1 MMNGRGAMHFVVLL
15 LLLVVPACSGV
26 GPFAPQP
33 PGGTITISPSNPPVL
48 GAIGASVQLQ
58 LIESDLQAA
67 QTVDVAWSSNNPSVV
82 SVTNTGL
89 ATAVGDGTATVTA
102 SVGDRTGSVQIT
114 VAATIVNTIRITS
127 LDQADINTVNNTA
140 TVSITIM
147 AN

>member
-1 MMNGRGAMHFVVLL
+1 MNGRGAIRVVVLL
-15 LLLVVPACSGV
+15 LLLLVPACTGV
-26 GPFAPQP
+26 GPFSPLP

-58 LIESDLQAA
+58 LIQADLEAA
-67 QTVDVAWSSNNPSVV
+67 QAVDVAWSSSNSSVV
-82 SVTNTGL
+82 SVSNTGL
-89 ATAVGDGTATVTA
+89 ATAVGDGTATITA
-102 SVGDRTGSVQIT
+102 AVGDRTGSVQIT

-127 LDQADINTVNNTA
+127 LDQADTNTVNNTA

>member
-1 MMNGRGAMHFVVLL
+1 VRIGVFVLT
-15 LLLVVPACSGV
+15 LVTSACSGV
-26 GPFAPQP
+26 GPFAPLL
-33 PGGTITISPSNPPVL
+33 PGGAITIGPSNPVL

-58 LIESDLQAA
+58 LIQSDVQAA
-67 QTVDVAWSSNNPSVV
+67 QVVDAAWGSSNPAVV
-82 SVTNTGL
+82 RVSDTGL

-102 SVGDRTGSVQIT
+102 EVGRQTGSVLIT

-127 LDQADINTVNNTA
+127 LDQTDSNTVNNTA